1 MRDFLI
7 SLTVLGAGGYG
18 LWLMLRNGGTKKVKD
33 EVDPEAPRFIERR
46 RAASEAAA
54 AADVVLS
61 EAEVAEVA
69 ELHEYFQEIGTG
81 EQFLVLAFD
90 ADPLSAPI
98 PDDRAQAEPA
108 LFEDVWK
115 ERLSLF
121 TWSPPT
127 SAVPLVSVQ
136 VPEPESFELESFTR
150 GWKRSDIER
159 MVAEAKAG
167 ASR

>member
-127 SAVPLVSVQ
+127 SGS
-136 VPEPESFELESFTR
+136 
-150 GWKRSDIER
+150 
-159 MVAEAKAG
+159 
-167 ASR
+167 ASRLGAGPRARVVRTGEFHARLEALGHRADGR